1 MKIDPGPTYNYNVLM
16 IRSFNRI
23 ENAYMDILL
32 LESDNYLSIYI
43 NIYIY
48 LINAFA

>member
-1 MKIDPGPTYNYNVLM
+1 M

-23 ENAYMDILL
+23 ENAYMDTLL